1 MLIYQRVTYQY
12 STSHISTMSKMAGKN
27 AKTPRGRSPCATKG
41 GALGRRSLLIL
52 YHHPASHR
60 WIVLWKIFR
69 LDHHRLPLSAVHLK
83 ASAQMEC
90 NDTFAGMLHY
100 HLWIVDFADRWMALQ
115 NLRPW
120 ALDLQNLRPWTP
132 HIIPHSC
139 FSCSSLSGKPYE
151 SHAPFANAYRASHP
165 ERLIDSRGSSQ
176 RHASTAASA
185 HFVPSSQ
192 GQRSWCESR
201 RAFFRGSTLARRIS
215 RASILKV

>member
-1 MLIYQRVTYQY
+1 MLIYQRATYQY

-41 GALGRRSLLIL
+41 GALGRRSLLIF

-69 LDHHRLPLSAVHLK
+69 LDYHRLPLSAVHLK

-90 NDTFAGMLHY
+90 NDTFAGMLHC

-120 ALDLQNLRPWTP
+120 ALDPS
-132 HIIPHSC
+132 HSC
-139 FSCSSLSGKPYE
+139 FSYSSLSGKLE
-151 SHAPFANAYRASHP
+151 SHAQPYLVGGFNNLEKWWSSSMGRMTSH
-165 ERLIDSRGSSQ
+165 I
-176 RHASTAASA
+176 
-185 HFVPSSQ
+185 
-192 GQRSWCESR
+192 
-201 RAFFRGSTLARRIS
+201 
-215 RASILKV
+215 